1 MFDRERVVD
10 FTKPFMTLGV
20 SILYRKPYKED
31 PGPFSSHGFK
41 MLIQKNDDKKETEN
55 SCNTTILGNWHFSF
69 IFYNRG
75 FPAS

>member
-31 PGPFSSHGFK
+31 PGPFRLPRF
-41 MLIQKNDDKKETEN
+41 LNCYNTETFQVALVN
-55 SCNTTILGNWHFSF
+55 FVNWLM
-69 IFYNRG
+69 YM
-75 FPAS
+75 